1 MARLVMR
8 HLRRVLEQV
17 DTMNKSLYEIA
28 GGNPECEGLEVE
40 KRVGGRIYVEGVE
53 VEVELVDG
61 KYSIDGIEVGPPGQE
76 LTVNDDVDERWFRW
90 RHTKLGR
97 IYCGKCDPKIL
108 RTVFAAGSDWEHPD
122 YKTGIKNASI
132 SGGENE
138 RRTTLNR

>member
-1 MARLVMR
+1 MKYDREGRRMNYDPLPDFYCKKHRYTPPENSGMAFCPM
-8 HLRRVLEQV
+8 
-17 DTMNKSLYEIA
+17 
-28 GGNPECEGLEVE
+28 CEGL
-40 KRVGGRIYVEGVE
+40 
-53 VEVELVDG
+53 EVELVDG

-76 LTVNDDVDERWFRW
+76 LTVNDDVDERWDRW

-97 IYCGKCDPKIL
+97 IYCGKYDPKIL